1 MNREQRRKR
10 TPEISAYQE
19 GFNEGFEQAAPQIT
33 KALYVGVLMT
43 LRENRRND
51 VQCARFL
58 RQLDDH
64 MLRLANDA
72 GDLDFFWEQIGM
84 MLDRSEPQDRPC

>member
-10 TPEISAYQE
+10 TLEMTAYQE

-33 KALYVGVLMT
+33 KALYAGVLMT
-43 LRENRRND
+43 LRADRRND
-51 VQCARFL
+51 AQCARFL

-64 MLRLANDA
+64 MLQLANDA
-72 GDLDFFWEQIGM
+72 GGIDCLWEQIGM
-84 MLDRSEPQDRPC
+84 MLDRCGPQDRPC